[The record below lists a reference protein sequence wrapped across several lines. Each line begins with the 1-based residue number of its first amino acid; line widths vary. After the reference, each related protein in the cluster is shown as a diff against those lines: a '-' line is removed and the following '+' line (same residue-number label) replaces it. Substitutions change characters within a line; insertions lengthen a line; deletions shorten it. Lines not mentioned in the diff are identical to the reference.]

1 MLAERIRSDLTAAL
15 KAGNKGLVSAL
26 RLITAEIKQREVD
39 TRTKLDDAAVLAVLD
54 KMAKQRRE
62 SIEQFAKAGRDDL
75 VATEQAE
82 LDAIAGYMPKA
93 LGEDEITRMIDAAL
107 VATGAAAI
115 ADMGKVM
122 AELKPQMAG
131 RADMSAVSRMV
142 KARLTAS

>member
-15 KAGNKGLVSAL
+15 KAGNKGLFSAL

>member
-62 SIEQFAKAGRDDL
+62 SIEQFAKAG
-75 VATEQAE
+75 
-82 LDAIAGYMPKA
+82 
-93 LGEDEITRMIDAAL
+93 
-107 VATGAAAI
+107 
-115 ADMGKVM
+115 
-122 AELKPQMAG
+122 G
-131 RADMSAVSRMV
+131 RG
-142 KARLTAS
+142 